1 MPNYNHLTPFKR
13 CVLQNFPFIEADF
26 DALTNYGLMCKIV
39 EYLNNVI
46 SSQNTVQTNVET
58 LNNAFIQ
65 LKNYVDNYFDNL
77 DVQEEINN
85 KLDEMVENGT
95 FQQVLDAYIQ
105 PTLDDFEASVNN
117 TISALQ
123 SELAGVAS
131 GTPIPVSSTSGMT
144 DTTKTYLNTSD
155 GKWYYYNTSNSTW
168 TIGGTYQATGIADN
182 SVAGNALYDVEAS
195 ARYNYVQNYY
205 LNSDGEPTYN
215 TSWEYCAEYFPIH
228 AGDSYT
234 LTNVRASAI
243 FFYDSDKEL
252 INYTNV
258 GSSLTDYT
266 HTVTGDSV
274 AYARVQFPKGYAH
287 KFIINGKDV
296 LNKYYAP
303 WLRVKTD
310 NLDFTPSGLD
320 GSLLVDNSVYRDK
333 LILDNGEELTVNSY
347 WALKESAPYY
357 EINNNW
363 YRFTNLIE
371 VQAGDVVEARNVQGS
386 WAVLFDESN
395 IAIASAGNI
404 SGVGNGSYTVREGQ
418 YKIGFNVRKNVR
430 ANAAFYINGK
440 KIIFDNGSRATIDWL
455 TLTEEQKAE
464 VSNYD
469 LSRFKNYNVLFIG
482 DSITANNYR
491 ALHNWVEYLTDE
503 LKITS
508 FDNVAVSGSG
518 ILRSNGSSNGWLY
531 DLENYTTGYDLI
543 LIMGDMNDWSV
554 GNIFNENNIGEFGD
568 STTSTFY
575 GTMKLYLEALL
586 TKYPLAKIGWI
597 TSTPRNQQISGTS
610 DYLHGKSSIF
620 ETANNV
626 IKEMCYNYSIPVL
639 ELYKESNLYPWLE
652 ANNEAYFKS
661 DVEDLPADAIHPN
674 SAGQKIMEI
683 KIKDF
688 VIRNF

>member
-1 MPNYNHLTPFKR
+1 MSNR
-13 CVLQNFPFIEADF
+13 INFLPPW
-26 DALTNYGLMCKIV
+26 
-39 EYLNNVI
+39 
-46 SSQNTVQTNVET
+46 VET
-58 LNNAFIQ
+58 NIQPAFYDKQSGTCIQ
-65 LKNYVDNYFDNL
+65 QTARMYAKVNQLVRIANEQYAKIEEYIAKFVELKDYVEDYFDNL

-85 KLDEMVENGT
+85 KLDAMVEDGT

-105 PTLDDFEASVNN
+105 PTIDAFEADVAT
-117 TISALQ
+117 TIKGLQ
-123 SELAGVAS
+123 DELAGVAS

-168 TIGGTYQATGIADN
+168 TIGGTYQATGIADG
-182 SVAGNALYDVEAS
+182 SVAGNALYEGEAS
-195 ARYNYVQNYY
+195 ARYSYVQNYF
-205 LNSDGEPTYN
+205 LNSSGEPSYN

-228 AGDSYT
+228 AGDTYT

-243 FFYDSDKEL
+243 FFYDTDKEL

-258 GSSLTDYT
+258 GNSITDYT
-266 HTVTGDSV
+266 HTVSGDSV
-274 AYARVQFPKGYAH
+274 AYARIQFPKGYTH

-320 GSLLVDNSVYRDK
+320 GSLLVDDSVYRDK

-347 WALKESAPYY
+347 WTLKESAPYY
-357 EINNNW
+357 QSNNNW

-371 VQAGDVVEARNVQGS
+371 VQTGDVIEARNVQGS
-386 WAVLFDESN
+386 WGVMFDESD
-395 IAIASAGNI
+395 IAIASAGNLPN
-404 SGVGNGSYTVREGQ
+404 VGNASYTVLEGQ

-430 ANAAFYINGK
+430 ENAEFYINGK
-440 KIIFDNGSRATIDWL
+440 KIVFDNGSRATIEWL

-491 ALHNWVEYLTDE
+491 ALHNWVEYLTDD
-503 LKITS
+503 LRITS

-518 ILRSNGSSNGWLY
+518 ILRSSGASNGWLY
-531 DLENYTTGYDLI
+531 DLENYATGYDLI

-554 GNIFNENNIGEFGD
+554 GNIFDENNIGSFGD
-568 STTSTFY
+568 GTTSTFY

-597 TSTPRNQQISGTS
+597 TSTPRDQQITGTS

-626 IKEMCYNYSIPVL
+626 IKEMCNNYSIPVL
-639 ELYKESNLYPWLE
+639 ELYKESSLYPWLE

-661 DVEDLPADAIHPN
+661 DVEDIPADAIHPN